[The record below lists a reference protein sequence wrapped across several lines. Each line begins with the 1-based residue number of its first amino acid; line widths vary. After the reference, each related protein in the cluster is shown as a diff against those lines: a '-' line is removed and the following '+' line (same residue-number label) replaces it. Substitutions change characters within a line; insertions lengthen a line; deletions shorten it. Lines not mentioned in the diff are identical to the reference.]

1 MQAIFGFQDVSEV
14 IEDGLPEVSDRAT
27 EEEKKSYKWQVKL
40 DSKARFLL
48 YQCVSPMIFNK
59 ISKAATAKEVWD
71 ILVKTYGDG
80 DRNTKVKLQAL
91 RRQFEILVME
101 ENETVAEYFD
111 KV

>member
-1 MQAIFGFQDVSEV
+1 MAGFGGIQGPLPVFDGKQFEDWRIKMQAIFGFQDVSEV

-48 YQCVSPMIFNK
+48 YQCVSPKIFNK

-71 ILVKTYGDG
+71 ILVK
-80 DRNTKVKLQAL
+80 
-91 RRQFEILVME
+91 
-101 ENETVAEYFD
+101 
-111 KV
+111 